1 MKKLNKNFIIGGG
14 LFLLFVIFTGLVK
27 FVGVEPIGPL
37 GSKVGLAGLNELF
50 MLSSNNKVWDII
62 SDVIMV
68 LALCGALAFVVLGVV
83 QLIKRK
89 SLKKVDK
96 NLYFLAGLYAV
107 VVCFYVIF
115 ELVVIS
121 HRPILENGEL
131 VASFPSTHVF
141 LVTTLV
147 FAALSQLSKFYI
159 PNKNTMFIID
169 DIAIILETLLVVSR
183 MLSGVHWFTD
193 IIGALLLSASLVF
206 IFNGVTETFINNKD
220 KSLD

>member
-14 LFLLFVIFTGLVK
+14 LFILFVIFTILVK

-68 LALCGALAFVVLGVV
+68 LALCSALAFVVLGVV

-96 NLYFLAGLYAV
+96 NLYVLAGLYAV
-107 VVCFYVIF
+107 IVCFYVLF
-115 ELVVIS
+115 ELVVINN
-121 HRPILENGEL
+121 RPILENGEL
-131 VASFPSTHVF
+131 VASFPSTHVL
-141 LVTTLV
+141 LVTTLA
-147 FAALSQLSKFYI
+147 FAALSQLGKFYI

-169 DIAIILETLLVVSR
+169 DVIIILETLLVVSR

-193 IIGALLLSASLVF
+193 IIGALLLAAALVF
-206 IFNGVTETFINNKD
+206 IHNGVIETFIINKD
-220 KSLD
+220 KTLD

>member
-96 NLYFLAGLYAV
+96 NLYLLAGLYAV
-107 VVCFYVIF
+107 VVCFYVFF
-115 ELVVIS
+115 ELVVIN

-193 IIGALLLSASLVF
+193 IVGALLLSASLVF

-220 KSLD
+220 KTLD

>member
-14 LFLLFVIFTGLVK
+14 LFLLFVIFTVFVK

-96 NLYFLAGLYAV
+96 NLYLLAGLYAV
-107 VVCFYVIF
+107 VVCFYVFF
-115 ELVVIS
+115 ELVVIN

-193 IIGALLLSASLVF
+193 IVGALLLSASLVF

-220 KSLD
+220 KTLD

>member
-14 LFLLFVIFTGLVK
+14 LFLLFVIFTILVK

-96 NLYFLAGLYAV
+96 NLYLLAGLYAV
-107 VVCFYVIF
+107 VVCFYVLF
-115 ELVVIS
+115 ELVVIN

-193 IIGALLLSASLVF
+193 IVGALLLSVSLVF

-220 KSLD
+220 KTLD